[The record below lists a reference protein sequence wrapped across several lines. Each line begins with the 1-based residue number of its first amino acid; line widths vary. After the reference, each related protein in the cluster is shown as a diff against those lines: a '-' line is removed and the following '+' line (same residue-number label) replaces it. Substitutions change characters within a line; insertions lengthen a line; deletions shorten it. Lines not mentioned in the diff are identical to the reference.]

1 MKEREWGWTA
11 RGGNNVYACEWTP
24 DAGPGSVEAVIL
36 ITHGMGEHTGRYV
49 HAAEWF
55 AARSYAVLGFDQL
68 GHGRTD
74 GKRGHTDSYEDLLEG
89 IDRMLEE
96 ADRRFPGKPKFL
108 WGHSMGGN
116 LTLNYALRRKPDVAG
131 VVVLSPWLKLAFD
144 PPALTVIAAR
154 LLEKV
159 YPKFTND
166 RPFDPTHLTSDPEM
180 LAKLRED
187 RRGHGMITARFFFGV
202 HRAGRW
208 ALEHAQE
215 LALPLLLMQGDADR
229 VTSIAASR
237 KFAERAGALCTFREW
252 PGFRHE
258 LHNERG
264 REDVFRVIDEWSRER
279 MK

>member
-1 MKEREWGWTA
+1 
-11 RGGNNVYACEWTP
+11 
-24 DAGPGSVEAVIL
+24 
-36 ITHGMGEHTGRYV
+36 MGEHTGRYV
-49 HAAEWF
+49 HVAEWF
-55 AARSYAVLGFDQL
+55 TARSYAVLGFDQL

-96 ADRRFPGKPKFL
+96 ADRRFPGKPIFL

-180 LAKLRED
+180 LVKLRED

-237 KFAERAGALCTFREW
+237 KFAERAGSLCTFREW

-264 REDVFRVIDEWSRER
+264 REDVFRVIDDWSRER
-279 MK
+279 LRQG